1 MGRSCFLGLLALA
14 VFACGIGLSIWWLM
28 NRMTEMDDGMT
39 RVPAPGDAAFT
50 LDKPGVYT
58 IFFEYKGVLDGRVFT
73 SSANLA
79 DMSVGVSSPSGEPLP
94 LEPVNMSASY
104 DLGSRSGIGVYTFKA
119 EVPGEYTIS
128 SAYDEGI
135 DYGSFI
141 FAIGTDFTGSI
152 IGSVFGMM
160 GLIFGTFILAAALLV
175 LAILVHPK
183 VKAAFRRPSPMI

>member
-1 MGRSCFLGLLALA
+1 MGRSCFLGLLALV

-28 NRMTEMDDGMT
+28 NRMTEMDDGMI
-39 RVPAPGDAAFT
+39 RVTAPGVSVFT
-50 LDKPGVYT
+50 LEKPGVYT
-58 IFFEYKGVLDGRVFT
+58 IFFEYKGVLDDRVFT

-79 DMSVGVSSPSGEPLP
+79 DMSVKVKSPSGEPLS

-104 DLGSRSGIGVYTFKA
+104 DLGNRSGVGVYTFKA
-119 EVPGEYTIS
+119 DTPGEYEIS
-128 SAYDEGI
+128 SAYDEGV
-135 DYGSFI
+135 DYGRFV

-160 GLIFGTFILAAALLV
+160 GLIFGTFILAAALLI

-183 VKAAFRRPSPMI
+183 VKAAIRRKDPML